1 MKEAS
6 GSINSIIKAMGLVFG
21 DIGTSPIYT
30 FTVIFLTL
38 DTTVQ
43 NIKSV
48 LSLILWTLLLV
59 VSVQYAWFAMSL
71 SKRGEG
77 GTIVLNEI
85 LKKLL
90 KSSREIIF
98 FSFLTYLGI
107 SLLIGD
113 SVITPAIS
121 ILSAVEGLSLV
132 KSFSHISQSI
142 IILITLGITIFLFS
156 IQKKGTEKI
165 TNIFGPI
172 MFVWFIFLGV
182 SGIWQIVGHFEVL
195 SAFNPLYALN
205 FLFHNGICGF
215 FILSEVILCATGAE
229 ALYADM
235 GHLGRKPIVYAW
247 IFVCVMLIANYLGQ
261 GVFLINNP
269 QTKNILFSMILS
281 QTKLFYFPFL
291 FVSILATIIASQA
304 MISGLFSIVYQ
315 GINSRIFPLLK
326 VDNTSERIESQ
337 IYIGAVNWFLLFFV
351 IVMILFF
358 KKSEN
363 LAAAYGF
370 AVAGTMTITGIFIST
385 IFYIK
390 KMYLKFSIGV
400 ILTIIDICFFLATCI
415 KIPHGAYWSIIISS
429 IPLAIIIL
437 YVYGNK
443 KLYNSMATLK
453 KDVFLSKYNK
463 IYPNVRKIKGCAIY
477 FARGLDNVPQYIIQ
491 TMFVDLIFYEDNIFV
506 QIIKKSEPFGIEYRL
521 VEVSQGLRVLNI
533 NIGYMQK
540 FKIEDILKDLK
551 IKEKVIFYGVEDM
564 QTNNIFWKIF
574 RIMKKITPS
583 FVDYYHLPA
592 HKVRGI
598 ITKIVVK

>member
-182 SGIWQIVGHFEVL
+182 SGIWQIAGHFQIL
-195 SAFNPLYALN
+195 SVFNPLYALN
-205 FLFHNGICGF
+205 FLFHN
-215 FILSEVILCATGAE
+215 
-229 ALYADM
+229 
-235 GHLGRKPIVYAW
+235 
-247 IFVCVMLIANYLGQ
+247 
-261 GVFLINNP
+261 
-269 QTKNILFSMILS
+269 
-281 QTKLFYFPFL
+281 
-291 FVSILATIIASQA
+291 
-304 MISGLFSIVYQ
+304 
-315 GINSRIFPLLK
+315 
-326 VDNTSERIESQ
+326 
-337 IYIGAVNWFLLFFV
+337 
-351 IVMILFF
+351 
-358 KKSEN
+358 
-363 LAAAYGF
+363 
-370 AVAGTMTITGIFIST
+370 
-385 IFYIK
+385 
-390 KMYLKFSIGV
+390 
-400 ILTIIDICFFLATCI
+400 
-415 KIPHGAYWSIIISS
+415 
-429 IPLAIIIL
+429 
-437 YVYGNK
+437 
-443 KLYNSMATLK
+443 
-453 KDVFLSKYNK
+453 
-463 IYPNVRKIKGCAIY
+463 
-477 FARGLDNVPQYIIQ
+477 
-491 TMFVDLIFYEDNIFV
+491 
-506 QIIKKSEPFGIEYRL
+506 
-521 VEVSQGLRVLNI
+521 
-533 NIGYMQK
+533 
-540 FKIEDILKDLK
+540 
-551 IKEKVIFYGVEDM
+551 
-564 QTNNIFWKIF
+564 
-574 RIMKKITPS
+574 
-583 FVDYYHLPA
+583 
-592 HKVRGI
+592 
-598 ITKIVVK
+598 